1 MQLAPTEV
9 CDSRC
14 TFCSF
19 GNRDPH
25 SAVDFGDIETGLRSF
40 HRLGAQGLELTGGG
54 NPLLYKCKRT
64 GKTINDIISLAQESY
79 GAIGMITNGF
89 DLNRIGKAQSA
100 ALTWVR
106 ISGVKFFEGK
116 TASDIDLGYVQP
128 ERVGFNFVCPIGTVT
143 SRTPGSEVRLSAL
156 LELLDAILALSKYSF
171 HPYRARFRSRD
182 PGRSICR

>member
-1 MQLAPTEV
+1 
-9 CDSRC
+9 
-14 TFCSF
+14 
-19 GNRDPH
+19 
-25 SAVDFGDIETGLRSF
+25 
-40 HRLGAQGLELTGGG
+40 
-54 NPLLYKCKRT
+54 
-64 GKTINDIISLAQESY
+64 
-79 GAIGMITNGF
+79 MITNGF